1 MAELKTTVK
10 DELDTE
16 LEDIAEK
23 LEVMAEK
30 QTKASKKPKAPPVDE
45 LTTAV
50 QREDKTYKGP
60 VVTVFLP
67 EIADDGSMKVD
78 QYEHVTIANE
88 KGEDCYKVRRGEFVE
103 VPVPVYLVLKERYP
117 KI

>member
-1 MAELKTTVK
+1 MAKAEELTI
-10 DELDTE
+10 EEE
-16 LEDIAEK
+16 LEEQEEPK
-23 LEVMAEK
+23 EE
-30 QTKASKKPKAPPVDE
+30 KKPKAKKAPPVDE

-50 QREDKTYKGP
+50 KHEDKSYKGP
-60 VVTVFLP
+60 MAIAFLP

-88 KGEDCYKVRRGEFVE
+88 RGEECYKVRRGEYVE

>member
-1 MAELKTTVK
+1 MAELKAPVK
-10 DELDTE
+10 DELTE

-23 LEVMAEK
+23 LEDMANK
-30 QTKASKKPKAPPVDE
+30 QTKTPKKPKAPVDE

-50 QREDKTYKGP
+50 KREDTTYKGP
-60 VVTVFLP
+60 TSTVFLP